1 MTDKNQIE
9 VCDFLLLCASVDN
22 IYDIG
27 GKQYG
32 RITLLYVQGGRIPFF
47 LRTQIMKDPNKIWVC
62 SFLLLCA
69 SFDNIY
75 DISQKQYRRITLH
88 YIQGGRIPSFR

>member
-1 MTDKNQIE
+1 MKYENQIE

-32 RITLLYVQGGRIPFF
+32 II
-47 LRTQIMKDPNKIWVC
+47 I
-62 SFLLLCA
+62 
-69 SFDNIY
+69 
-75 DISQKQYRRITLH
+75 LH
-88 YIQGGRIPSFR
+88 YIQGGCIPSFQGSK